1 MLALSRALPW
11 LFRAGEVPTKR
22 SSPLEHCVL
31 CLFQGLRVWLLAVT
45 VCEEKHACSRW
56 NALYINIFVMFVIA
70 NVISKQ
76 ALGDWG
82 LETFTAHHL
91 TPSWPDGSLYAT
103 VNPCCSCKEMLLLVW
118 LLLSL
123 LFGRCL
129 FFFFFSP
136 STSSFVPVFANT
148 FFYCDGKRL
157 CSSRNTRTNTFSPS
171 ISDTVWK
178 AFCNALCE
186 EHCVPVS
193 AFAYWAV
200 QCIPITTGNVTI
212 QCPLHFAE
220 TTCEKQ
226 VASCYHTTCDGSVSL
241 LSWNFLALPFWM
253 GEEKMDKKILFILW
267 DPSKSPYSYP

>member
-1 MLALSRALPW
+1 MLALSQALPW
-11 LFRAGEVPTKR
+11 LFRAGEVPTKW

-56 NALYINIFVMFVIA
+56 NTLYINIFVMFVIA

-129 FFFFFSP
+129 FFFFFFLLRAALYLYLLIP
-136 STSSFVPVFANT
+136 SFIVMASAYVPPAT
-148 FFYCDGKRL
+148 
-157 CSSRNTRTNTFSPS
+157 
-171 ISDTVWK
+171 
-178 AFCNALCE
+178 
-186 EHCVPVS
+186 
-193 AFAYWAV
+193 
-200 QCIPITTGNVTI
+200 
-212 QCPLHFAE
+212 
-220 TTCEKQ
+220 
-226 VASCYHTTCDGSVSL
+226 HTLILSL
-241 LSWNFLALPFWM
+241 LAFLTQSGKHSAMPFV
-253 GEEKMDKKILFILW
+253 
-267 DPSKSPYSYP
+267 KSTVYQ

>member
-1 MLALSRALPW
+1 MLPLSKALPC
-11 LFRAGEVPTKR
+11 LFRAIEMPTKKWCLQ
-22 SSPLEHCVL
+22 LEHSAL
-31 CLFQGLRVWLLAVT
+31 WFFQCLRVWLLAMT
-45 VCEEKHACSRW
+45 VREEKHVCSRW
-56 NALYINIFVMFVIA
+56 NTLYNNIFVMFVIA

-91 TPSWPDGSLYAT
+91 TLSWLDWSLHVT
-103 VNPCCSCKEMLLLVW
+103 VNPCCSCTEMLSQMW
-118 LLLSL
+118 LLLSSL
-123 LFGRCL
+123 SSPSPWPPPRSLPL
-129 FFFFFSP
+129 FFLAMRSIL
-136 STSSFVPVFANT
+136 PVFAYT
-148 FFYCDGKRL
+148 FFYCDSKHL
-157 CSSRNTRTNTFSPS
+157 CSFCDTCTNISFPS
-171 ISDTVWK
+171 TSDTAWK

-200 QCIPITTGNVTI
+200 QCIPITTGNVTT

-226 VASCYHTTCDGSVSL
+226 VASCYHTTCDGSPSL

-253 GEEKMDKKILFILW
+253 GEE
-267 DPSKSPYSYP
+267 

>member
-1 MLALSRALPW
+1 MMLALW
-11 LFRAGEVPTKR
+11 F
-22 SSPLEHCVL
+22 
-31 CLFQGLRVWLLAVT
+31 FQCLRVWLLAVT
-45 VCEEKHACSRW
+45 VREEKRVCSRW
-56 NALYINIFVMFVIA
+56 NALYNNIFVMFVIA

-91 TPSWPDGSLYAT
+91 TLSWLDRSLYVT
-103 VNPCCSCKEMLLLVW
+103 VNPRCSCREMLLLMW
-118 LLLSL
+118 LLLSFL
-123 LFGRCL
+123 SYSSPLPFFLTMSSIVLAFAYTFFYSDSKCL
-129 FFFFFSP
+129 CSSCDTCTNISSP
-136 STSSFVPVFANT
+136 STS
-148 FFYCDGKRL
+148 
-157 CSSRNTRTNTFSPS
+157 
-171 ISDTVWK
+171 DTAWK

-200 QCIPITTGNVTI
+200 QCIPITTGNVTT

-226 VASCYHTTCDGSVSL
+226 VASCYHTTCDGSLSL

-253 GEEKMDKKILFILW
+253 GEE
-267 DPSKSPYSYP
+267 